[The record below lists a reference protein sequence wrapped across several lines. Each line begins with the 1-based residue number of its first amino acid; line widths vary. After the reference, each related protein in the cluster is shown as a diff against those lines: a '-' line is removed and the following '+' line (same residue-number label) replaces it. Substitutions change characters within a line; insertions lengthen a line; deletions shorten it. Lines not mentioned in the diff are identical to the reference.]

1 MTNTVLLN
9 SIEHKDLKVVTS
21 FGDQYGDNVW
31 YTPTFPLEFRSIQ
44 AHYPIF
50 FQKDPNTGGFYP
62 VAMTGFQDNENLFL
76 KGDTWN
82 AGYVPLMIKRQPFF
96 IGKQDKIEEGKTTEH
111 RVIHIDLDSPRVS
124 SNEGQQLFAEF
135 GANSPFLVEMA
146 DMLETIHHGME
157 ANQAFIQH
165 LLKFDL
171 IESFTLDIELNDG
184 SNHNMIGFYTIQED
198 NLRNLDREAL
208 AELHQAG
215 YLEAAYMMVAS
226 QSNLRNLIDMKN
238 KRNELIG

>member
-9 SIEHKDLKVVTS
+9 SIDHKDVRVVTS
-21 FGDQYGDNVW
+21 FGEQYGDNVW
-31 YTPTFPLEFRSIQ
+31 YTATFPLEFRSIQ

-62 VAMTGFQDNENLFL
+62 VAMTGFQESENLFL
-76 KGDTWN
+76 EGDKWN

-96 IGKQDKIEEGKTTEH
+96 IGKQDKLEEGKTTEH
-111 RVIHIDLDSPRVS
+111 RVIHIDLDSPRIS
-124 SNEGQQLFAEF
+124 DSNGQELFVEF
-135 GANSPFLVEMA
+135 GASSPFLTEMA

-157 ANQAFIQH
+157 TNQAFVQS
-165 LLKFDL
+165 LLKYDL

-184 SNHNMIGFYTIQED
+184 SQHNMIGFYTIQED
-198 NLRNLDREAL
+198 NLRTLDKDAL

-215 YLEAAYMMVAS
+215 FLESAYMMLAS
-226 QSNLRNLIDMKN
+226 QSNLRNLIDLKN
-238 KRNELIG
+238 KRNGL